1 MIKPINKRQLI
12 FDLDTKVSEKILG
25 TGYRKIYKDIE
36 LHLKQYGF
44 EHAEGS
50 GYIST
55 FEISDY
61 KLYKILDELK
71 KKYPYITKCIKDM
84 RVADVIS
91 LNSLDNLF
99 EYDGTPGI
107 YKDYYRIDEAIDR
120 VMEQDNDNE
129 IELDMEL

>member
-1 MIKPINKRQLI
+1 MTKPINKRQLI

-25 TGYRKIYKDIE
+25 AGYRKIYKDIE

-50 GYIST
+50 GYISIS
-55 FEISDY
+55 EISDY

-71 KKYPYITKCIKDM
+71 KKYPYITKCIRDM
-84 RVADVIS
+84 HVADVIS

-107 YKDYYRIDEAIDR
+107 YKDYYKIDEAIDQIIDQ
-120 VMEQDNDNE
+120 VNDNE
-129 IELDMEL
+129 IELDIEM